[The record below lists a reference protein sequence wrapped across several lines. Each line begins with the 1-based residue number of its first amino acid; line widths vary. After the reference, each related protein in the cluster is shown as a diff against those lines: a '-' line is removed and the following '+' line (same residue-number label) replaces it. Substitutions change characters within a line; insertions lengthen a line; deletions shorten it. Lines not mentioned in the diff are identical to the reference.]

1 MGLVVFQKLL
11 DRFLLQTHFPVCF
24 FFGRS
29 GRAFKCLK
37 QVPFLREER
46 FSEKRLTDEVPP
58 DRFLTLERYF
68 LFKNIFIILLFRHR
82 APHSIFSG
90 RGERGGG
97 TKKAPQKLLEKCF
110 IETHSSRKK
119 TVVPRPTK
127 KKFQIKIFFRRK
139 QLEKERLF
147 RFIQPPTTI
156 FIR

>member
-90 RGERGGG
+90 RGERGGDQKSSPKIARKVFYWN
-97 TKKAPQKLLEKCF
+97 TQQQKKNCRPETNQK
-110 IETHSSRKK
+110 
-119 TVVPRPTK
+119 
-127 KKFQIKIFFRRK
+127 KISN
-139 QLEKERLF
+139 
-147 RFIQPPTTI
+147 
-156 FIR
+156 